1 MGRLRPPCVLSDE
14 LPAAAEEL
22 KHIIVLNTHTDSSGK
37 PSTNPQVQ
45 CVHRSHTLRGGAT
58 RIRGHLA
65 HTQGCGVSFCDQV
78 PADTKLHFREVHTSK
93 LEIPA
98 KKRRLAALD
107 QLSHSD
113 SVDSELS
120 LPTLSQ
126 SFSRLRQ
133 QRQIQKLQSVSY
145 EEECWSWEEESNDS
159 DIDA

>member
-1 MGRLRPPCVLSDE
+1 M
-14 LPAAAEEL
+14 PAAAEEL
-22 KHIIVLNTHTDSSGK
+22 KDVIVLNTHTDSSGK

-45 CVHRSHTLRGGAT
+45 SLHCSHTLRGGAT
-58 RIRGHLA
+58 RIRG
-65 HTQGCGVSFCDQV
+65 
-78 PADTKLHFREVHTSK
+78 K

-120 LPTLSQ
+120 QPTLSQ